1 MKRLKKTL
9 GFLIRLTMLNLF
21 SMVIDILV
29 SCIFLKKPQDYT
41 LVLIVFSY
49 LITFALLY
57 YFPKHFKDLLSTQK
71 VKTVSVK
78 KSFFIILF
86 GFGFS
91 VILLTCIFYSD
102 RFFPSYGEVNS
113 KILSQSNLIINIICT
128 VLLIPVCEEI
138 MFRGIIF
145 NFFKKNYSL
154 TTSIILQSLIFGI
167 SHGNVLQGMYT
178 FIGGILLSL
187 IYLYCD
193 SIVGS
198 ILLHIVFNLFGSV
211 ILPSLLFK
219 QNSINY
225 LIAIIGV
232 IVFIFSTF
240 KILSDYKTY
249 TNNVSNLT

>member
-21 SMVIDILV
+21 SMVIAILV
-29 SCIFLKKPQDYT
+29 PFIFLKKPQDYT

-102 RFFPSYGEVNS
+102 KFFPSYGEVNS

-225 LIAIIGV
+225 LIVIIGV

-249 TNNVSNLT
+249 TNNVSNLS

>member
-1 MKRLKKTL
+1 M
-9 GFLIRLTMLNLF
+9 
-21 SMVIDILV
+21 
-29 SCIFLKKPQDYT
+29 
-41 LVLIVFSY
+41 
-49 LITFALLY
+49 
-57 YFPKHFKDLLSTQK
+57 
-71 VKTVSVK
+71 
-78 KSFFIILF
+78 
-86 GFGFS
+86 
-91 VILLTCIFYSD
+91 
-102 RFFPSYGEVNS
+102 
-113 KILSQSNLIINIICT
+113 
-128 VLLIPVCEEI
+128 
-138 MFRGIIF
+138 
-145 NFFKKNYSL
+145 
-154 TTSIILQSLIFGI
+154 LQSLIFGI

-225 LIAIIGV
+225 LIVIIGV

-249 TNNVSNLT
+249 TNNVSNLS

>member
-225 LIAIIGV
+225 LIVIIGV

>member
-9 GFLIRLTMLNLF
+9 GFLIRLTMINLF

-225 LIAIIGV
+225 LIVIIGV

>member
-21 SMVIDILV
+21 SMVIAILV
-29 SCIFLKKPQDYT
+29 PCIFLKKPQDYT
-41 LVLIVFSY
+41 LELIVFSY
-49 LITFALLY
+49 LITFALLH
-57 YFPKHFKDLLSTQK
+57 YFPNHFKDFLSTQK
-71 VKTVSVK
+71 FKIISVK
-78 KSFFIILF
+78 KSFYIILF

-91 VILLTCIFYSD
+91 VILLTCIFYLD
-102 RFFPSYGEVNS
+102 KFFPSYGEVNS

-145 NFFKKNYSL
+145 DFFKKNYSL

-187 IYLYCD
+187 ICLYCD
-193 SIVGS
+193 SIAGS

-225 LIAIIGV
+225 LIVIIGV
-232 IVFIFSTF
+232 IVFIFSAF
-240 KILSDYKTY
+240 KILADYKTY
-249 TNNVSNLT
+249 DDNVSNLS